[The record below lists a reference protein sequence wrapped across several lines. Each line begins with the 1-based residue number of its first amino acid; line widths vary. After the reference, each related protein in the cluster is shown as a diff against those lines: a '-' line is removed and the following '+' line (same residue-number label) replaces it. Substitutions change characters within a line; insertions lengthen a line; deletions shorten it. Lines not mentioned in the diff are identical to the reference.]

1 MQWAKQTKSGFTIVE
16 LLIVV
21 VVIAILAT
29 ISVVAY
35 NGITE
40 RARTSSAASY
50 ASQLKKRDLIEAQ
63 GFFDFNECSGTAAN
77 NTGDKA
83 TSATGSFVGSPTY
96 STDTPSGSGCSI
108 SLNGSSA
115 ITTDITLS
123 NEYYMKSAWIK
134 SSSGAGSQNIIS
146 STTGSSNNAAFY
158 LNNGRVSGGHNG
170 AWNTVISTQPFN
182 DGKWHHVALE
192 FKRNDSG
199 TNGTLRL
206 YIDGTL
212 ASTAS
217 SAALMNDTN
226 QAQSIGQFG
235 ASSRFNGLLDDVL
248 IVVK

>member
-1 MQWAKQTKSGFTIVE
+1 MKWAKKETSGFTIVE

-21 VVIAILAT
+21 VVIAILAA
-29 ISVVAY
+29 ISIVAY
-35 NGITE
+35 GGITE

-63 GFFDFNECSGTAAN
+63 GFFDFNECSGTAASN
-77 NTGDKA
+77 NGDKA

-115 ITTDITLS
+115 ITTDIALT

-134 SSSGAGSQNIIS
+134 TS
-146 STTGSSNNAAFY
+146 STTGQNIVSSTSGSSNNTALY
-158 LNNGRVSGGHNG
+158 VNGGRASGGHNG
-170 AWNTVISTQPFN
+170 AWSTVVSPQIVN

-206 YIDGTL
+206 YVDGTL
-212 ASTAS
+212 VSTVSNAS
-217 SAALMNDTN
+217 LINDTS
-226 QAQSIGQFG
+226 QTQSIGQFG
-235 ASSRFNGLLDDVL
+235 GSARFNGLIDDVL